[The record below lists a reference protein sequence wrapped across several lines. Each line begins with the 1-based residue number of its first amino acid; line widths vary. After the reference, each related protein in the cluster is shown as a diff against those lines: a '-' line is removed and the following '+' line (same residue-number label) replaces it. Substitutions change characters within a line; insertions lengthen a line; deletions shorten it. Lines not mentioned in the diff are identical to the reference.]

1 MLLNSGSDSGVGDA
15 DRAEGAGSCRKT
27 GRWSA
32 FHIKTRL
39 DTAAINRMRP
49 KTKRKPNAGKNAKP
63 RRDADEN

>member
-1 MLLNSGSDSGVGDA
+1 MIEKYYA
-15 DRAEGAGSCRKT
+15 A
-27 GRWSA
+27 
-32 FHIKTRL
+32 HIKTRL